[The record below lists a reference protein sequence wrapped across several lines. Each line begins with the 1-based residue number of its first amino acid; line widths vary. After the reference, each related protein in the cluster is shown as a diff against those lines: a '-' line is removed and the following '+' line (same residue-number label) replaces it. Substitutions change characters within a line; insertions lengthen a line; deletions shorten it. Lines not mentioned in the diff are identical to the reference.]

1 MTLRARTAVTIAL
14 AVIFNATGNLFLSLG
29 MKRVGE
35 IREWSLGGLAAMGR
49 ATASSGSIW
58 IGLGML
64 TLFFVSYLLVLS
76 WADYSYVLPA
86 SAAGYAL
93 VPMLGY
99 LFAGEQVSPLR
110 WSGVLLICFGVV
122 IVGRTPVQTSA
133 GSGRRA
139 TDAPGTGV
147 PTNRFLLRGGRGI

>member
-1 MTLRARTAVTIAL
+1 MTDRWMTLRRRTAVVIAL
-14 AVIFNATGNLFLSLG
+14 AVIFNSTGNLFLSLG

-35 IREWSLGGLAAMGR
+35 VSDWSLTGLAAVAR
-49 ATASSGSIW
+49 ETAGTGTIW

-64 TLFFVSYLLVLS
+64 TLFFVSYLLALS

-93 VPMLGY
+93 APLLGY

-110 WSGVLLICFGVV
+110 WGGVLLICAGVV
-122 IVGRTPVQTSA
+122 MVGRTPVQA
-133 GSGRRA
+133 GPA
-139 TDAPGTGV
+139 
-147 PTNRFLLRGGRGI
+147 

>member
-1 MTLRARTAVTIAL
+1 MTRRRRTAVVIAL
-14 AVIFNATGNLFLSLG
+14 AVIFNSTGNLFLSLG

-35 IREWSLGGLAAMGR
+35 IREWSPTALAAAAR
-49 ATASSGSIW
+49 ATAGSSSIW

-93 VPMLGY
+93 APLLGY
-99 LFAGEQVSPLR
+99 LFAGEHVSPLR
-110 WSGVLLICFGVV
+110 WGGVLLICLGVMM
-122 IVGRTPVQTSA
+122 VGRTPVHA
-133 GSGRRA
+133 GTA
-139 TDAPGTGV
+139 
-147 PTNRFLLRGGRGI
+147 